1 MMDALI
7 ASEVNHV
14 IPSGEVCS
22 TCRLHLPL
30 DHFPDGSLVCRWCS
44 RKQMEALRK
53 SAFGG
58 IVREHP
64 LMTSEIDV
72 DVDVFLR
79 DNTQAITDIVQQG
92 VIEHT

>member
-14 IPSGEVCS
+14 VPSGEVCLS
-22 TCRLHLPL
+22 CKQHFQL
-30 DHFPDGSLVCRWCS
+30 DHFPDGSLVCGGCS
-44 RKQMEALRK
+44 RKQMEALHK

-72 DVDVFLR
+72 DVGVFLR
-79 DNTQAITDIVQQG
+79 DNTQAITDIIQQG
-92 VIEHT
+92 LNEHT